1 MYCGVFEY
9 VSIQVM
15 HTELKRSFPQPLI
28 RHFVCAGSK
37 EQNSQIDNN
46 NQEII
51 NLNNDESLQVA
62 LH

>member
-37 EQNSQIDNN
+37 EQNSQIDTNQN
-46 NQEII
+46 NQPK
-51 NLNNDESLQVA
+51 
-62 LH
+62 

>member
-37 EQNSQIDNN
+37 EQNSQI
-46 NQEII
+46 QIKII